1 MARTGNS
8 ETVPGYRA
16 VEWKSFHFTL
26 QIEPLVEMLLRVQK
40 VKVQTVVA
48 AVS

>member
-8 ETVPGYRA
+8 ETVPAQRA

-40 VKVQTVVA
+40 VKVKTVVE
-48 AVS
+48 VS